1 MDILNYLD
9 IPYLGT
15 IVFGGELLT
24 KLKLKWAK
32 KYQVLVLATVT
43 GVLFYFIN
51 QEPNYPVKLIMNYCW
66 ATSMYELIVKKI
78 KEQLRAGETGL
89 EPVRVGTKNRC
100 LTAWLLPNENYN
112 SIQTEFNPS
121 KNISTIESTR
131 ALTCS
136 WIRFW
141 ENISRRSRTY
151 QISHFKP

>member
-32 KYQVLVLATVT
+32 KYQVLVLATLT

-51 QEPNYPVKLIMNYCW
+51 QEPNYPVKLIMNYCL

-78 KEQLRAGETGL
+78 KEQL
-89 EPVRVGTKNRC
+89 
-100 LTAWLLPNENYN
+100 
-112 SIQTEFNPS
+112 
-121 KNISTIESTR
+121 
-131 ALTCS
+131 
-136 WIRFW
+136 
-141 ENISRRSRTY
+141 
-151 QISHFKP
+151 